1 MFRITVL
8 ALRLLRRLVDSW
20 LICGAHGNGMSTAN
34 NTTAGKDE
42 KCVKML
48 RREQAEDR
56 QLSVKEDYIETGR
69 K

>member
-1 MFRITVL
+1 
-8 ALRLLRRLVDSW
+8 
-20 LICGAHGNGMSTAN
+20 MSTAN
-34 NTTAGKDE
+34 NKTAGRDE

-48 RREQAEDR
+48 RRGQAEDR